1 MAEIS
6 TQDVIENF
14 DKKASEYK
22 QYESSYR
29 RIMEVREA
37 VVSILPIDYYMID
50 LRTNEYICY
59 DSGRRVVVSEKL
71 KYQYEKMYAQFDK
84 SPLDCIRFV
93 DVKEAND

>member
-1 MAEIS
+1 MAEIN
-6 TQDVIENF
+6 TQDVIETF

-37 VVSILPIDYYMID
+37 VVSILPTDYYIID
-50 LRTNEYICY
+50 LKTNKYICY
-59 DSGRRVVVSEKL
+59 DNGRKVSVSKKL
-71 KYQYEKMYAQFDK
+71 KEIYEQLYTGGNK
-84 SPLDCIRFV
+84 LTFV